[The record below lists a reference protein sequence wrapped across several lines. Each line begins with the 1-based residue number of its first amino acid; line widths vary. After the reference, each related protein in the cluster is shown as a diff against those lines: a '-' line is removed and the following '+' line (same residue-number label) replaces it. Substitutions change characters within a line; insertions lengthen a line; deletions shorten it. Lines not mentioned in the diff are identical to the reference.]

1 MLRPTS
7 GTAII
12 NGKDLRTE
20 FNETRGSLGLCPQHN
35 ILFNELTV
43 REHIIFFGKL
53 KGLDNSQIKEDV
65 RRYINLLELEMD
77 VTIVFLVILTQ
88 ISIYSLFSD

>member
-12 NGKDLRTE
+12 NGKDLKTE
-20 FNETRGSLGLCPQHN
+20 FNETSGSLGLCPQHN

-43 REHIIFFGKL
+43 GEHIIFFGIL
-53 KGLDNSQIKEDV
+53 KGLNNSQITEDV
-65 RRYINLLELEMD
+65 SRYINLLKLEMD
-77 VTIVFLVILTQ
+77 VIIVFLVILTQ
-88 ISIYSLFSD
+88 VSIYSLFSD

>member
-12 NGKDLRTE
+12 NGSDLRTE
-20 FNETRGSLGLCPQHN
+20 FNKSLGLCAQQN

-53 KGLDNSQIKEDV
+53 KGLNNSQIREDV
-65 RRYINLLELEMD
+65 SRYINLLKLEMN
-77 VTIVFLVILTQ
+77 VIILFLVILTG
-88 ISIYSLFSD
+88 ISVYSLFLG

>member
-65 RRYINLLELEMD
+65 RRYISLLELEMD
-77 VTIVFLVILTQ
+77 VIIVFLVILTQ

>member
-20 FNETRGSLGLCPQHN
+20 FNKSRGSLGLCPQQN

-43 REHIIFFGKL
+43 REHIIFFDKL
-53 KGLDNSQIKEDV
+53 KGLNNSQIRKDV
-65 RRYINLLELEMD
+65 SKYIKLLKLKMN
-77 VTIVFLVILTQ
+77 VIILLLVILTG
-88 ISIYSLFSD
+88 ISVYSLFLG

>member
-12 NGKDLRTE
+12 NGNDLRTV
-20 FNETRGSLGLCPQHN
+20 FNKSRGSLGLCPQHN

-43 REHIIFFGKL
+43 REHIIFFDKL
-53 KGLDNSQIKEDV
+53 KGLNNSQIREDV
-65 RRYINLLELEMD
+65 RRYINLLKLEMN
-77 VTIVFLVILTQ
+77 VIIIFLVILTG
-88 ISIYSLFSD
+88 ISVYSLFLD